1 MKFKV
6 VSSDSEGSAS
16 QDSAPEA
23 RISKMVEDNP
33 VFLFMKGSPEAPQCG
48 FSYRVIQVLNSWNVP
63 FQSFNVLSDEGIRQ
77 GIKDFSNWPTIPQLY
92 VKNEFVGGCDIIEEL
107 SGNGELADVLKS
119 AYPDRE
125 FTPPPPPAEVQEV
138 LSVEASEI
146 LKNQPEIAI
155 LDVRPPEERAK
166 AALDNSRML
175 DNHTAQEILDSW
187 DPETPMM
194 LICHQGIR
202 SRQAAQYFTSQGFQQ
217 VYNVSDG
224 IDGWSQTV
232 DSSIPRY

>member
-77 GIKDFSNWPTIPQLY
+77 GIKDFSNWPTIPQVY
-92 VKNEFVGGCDIIEEL
+92 VKGEFIGGSDILIEMYN
-107 SGNGELADVLKS
+107 SGEL
-119 AYPDRE
+119 RE
-125 FTPPPPPAEVQEV
+125 K
-138 LSVEASEI
+138 L
-146 LKNQPEIAI
+146 EIA
-155 LDVRPPEERAK
+155 LA
-166 AALDNSRML
+166 S
-175 DNHTAQEILDSW
+175 
-187 DPETPMM
+187 
-194 LICHQGIR
+194 
-202 SRQAAQYFTSQGFQQ
+202 
-217 VYNVSDG
+217 
-224 IDGWSQTV
+224 
-232 DSSIPRY
+232 

>member
-16 QDSAPEA
+16 QSSDPGA
-23 RISKMVEDNP
+23 RISKMVEDSS
-33 VFLFMKGSPEAPQCG
+33 VFLFMKGNPEAPQCG
-48 FSYRVIQVLNSWNVP
+48 FSYRVVQVLNSWNVP
-63 FQSFNVLSDEGIRQ
+63 FNSFNVLSDEGIRQ

-92 VKNEFVGGCDIIEEL
+92 VNHEFVGGCDIIEEL
-107 SGNGELADVLKS
+107 SGNGELADILKS

-138 LSVEASEI
+138 SSIEASEI
-146 LKNQPEIAI
+146 LKNQPDISI

-166 AALDNSRML
+166 ASLSNSQML
-175 DNHTAQEILDSW
+175 DNHIAQEIIDSW
-187 DPETPMM
+187 DMDTPMM

-224 IDGWSQTV
+224 IDGWSQNV